1 MIAIVRVRGGIRV
14 QTDIVDTMKMLK
26 LYKQNYAVVYEKT
39 PSLLGMLSKAK
50 DYTTWGEI
58 NDETRKLLKG
68 EGYFRLNPPRGGYG
82 RKGIKKG
89 FSEGGALGYRGEKI
103 NDLIKKMVK

>member
-1 MIAIVRVRGGIRV
+1 MIAVVRVRGSIRV
-14 QTDIVDTMKMLK
+14 EQSIVDTLKMLR
-26 LYKQNYAVVYEKT
+26 LHRQNYCVVLEKT
-39 PSLLGMLSKAK
+39 PSVLGMLAKAK
-50 DYTTWGEI
+50 DYITWGEI

-103 NDLIKKMVK
+103 NDLIKKMV